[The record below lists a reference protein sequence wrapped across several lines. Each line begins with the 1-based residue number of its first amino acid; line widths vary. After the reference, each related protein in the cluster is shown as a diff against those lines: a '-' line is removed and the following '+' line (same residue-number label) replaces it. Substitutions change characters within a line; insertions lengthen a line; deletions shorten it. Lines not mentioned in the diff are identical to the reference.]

1 MKKVQ
6 LIMISA
12 AILLAGSC
20 KKKGGTDLLANN
32 YSVEAEKD
40 DGSCDF
46 SAISITDNITT
57 NTTWTADRAYVVENS
72 ITVSNNATL
81 TILAGAVIRFKEGV
95 ELDVSYSGDFGTI
108 KAMGTIDHPIIFS
121 SDADVKAKGDWDGIW
136 FYEGANGC
144 EFNYCEFDYSGGYF
158 GAGAL
163 NVNTTEISV
172 VGCTFKNSEGYGI
185 EMRNN
190 NAGFSDFRLNSFLNN
205 EINDIM
211 IYADYLHTIGT
222 GNVYDKNIDV
232 KGGYVDIPG
241 DVTWVN
247 QGTDLLFDGTVYV
260 GSATGTKLIIQ
271 AGSVLKFG
279 SSDEISVGASVNGL
293 IEAIGTSSSPI
304 VFTSKSAYP
313 TKGDW
318 DGIWFYSGSA
328 NGSVLDYCTVSYGG
342 GYAGAKA
349 NIVYKFGQGSKVT
362 VSNSTLGFSPGYGMM
377 LDQVSTDTSYPTL
390 LNNTYVSNDLGD
402 KNW

>member
-6 LIMISA
+6 LVIMSA
-12 AILLAGSC
+12 ALLVAVSF
-20 KKKGGTDLLANN
+20 KKKGCTDPLANN
-32 YSVEAEKD
+32 YSIEAEKD

-46 SAISITDNITT
+46 SGISITENITT
-57 NTTWTADRAYVVENS
+57 NTTWTAGRAYVIENT

-81 TILAGAVIRFKEGV
+81 TILGGIVIRFKEGV
-95 ELDVSYSGDFGTI
+95 EIDVSYSGDFGTI
-108 KAMGTIDHPIIFS
+108 KAMGTADHSILFT

-163 NVNTTEISV
+163 NVNNTVISV
-172 VGCTFKNSEGYGI
+172 VGCTFRNSEGYGL
-185 EMRNN
+185 EMGNS
-190 NAGFSDFRLNSFLNN
+190 NAGFSDFRLNTFLNN
-205 EINDIM
+205 DIK
-211 IYADYLHTIGT
+211 IYADYVHTIAT
-222 GNVYDKNIDV
+222 GNVYDKSIDV
-232 KGGYVDIPG
+232 KG

-247 QGTDLLFDGTVYV
+247 QNTDLLFDGSIYV

-279 SSDEISVGASVNGL
+279 NSNEISVGASVNGL
-293 IEAIGTSSSPI
+293 IEAIGTAINPI
-304 VFTSKSAYP
+304 VFTSKSTYP

-342 GYAGAKA
+342 GYTGAKA

-362 VSNSTLGFSPGYGMM
+362 VKNSILSFSPGYGMM
-377 LDQVSTDTSYPTL
+377 LDQPTSDTSYPTL
-390 LNNTYVSNDLGD
+390 LNNTYTSNDLGD